1 MRNCFET
8 IKSSFAGQRSISVG
22 IFGGLARLA
31 VLGGALAL
39 VGCKTVE
46 NSLTANDVSSMR
58 LAGVT
63 VSFTPDARVLWDESV
78 RAYAA
83 SKAIP
88 DDEIGKAMD
97 TPEAKAYVR
106 KMLAPRVKASVE
118 QAMAGQLNGARPVR
132 LDIIVK
138 NFALPSAM
146 QRVMVGGAREMT
158 ADANL
163 VDAKTGAV
171 IIAYPEMRSFLM
183 AGQGVLGAAVQAA
196 ADSAASR
203 AVVDQVTDRYA
214 QDYRNWLLR
223 RAT

>member
-1 MRNCFET
+1 MGTFW
-8 IKSSFAGQRSISVG
+8 
-22 IFGGLARLA
+22 GLARLA
-31 VLGGALAL
+31 VLGGVLAL

-46 NSLTANDVSSMR
+46 NSLTANDISSMK
-58 LAGVT
+58 LTSVT
-63 VSFTPDARVLWDESV
+63 VSFAPGARVLWEESV

-97 TPEAKAYVR
+97 TPEAKAYVQ
-106 KMLAPRVKASVE
+106 KMLSPHVKASVD
-118 QAMAGQLNGARPVR
+118 QAMAGQLNGTRPVR
-132 LDIIVK
+132 LDIVVK
-138 NFALPSAM
+138 NFALPSAV
-146 QRVMVGGAREMT
+146 QRIVIGGAREMT

-163 VDAKTGAV
+163 VDAKTGVV
-171 IIAYPEMRSFLM
+171 IIAYPEMRSFLI
-183 AGQGVLGAAVQAA
+183 AGEGVLGAAVQAA

-223 RAT
+223 RTS